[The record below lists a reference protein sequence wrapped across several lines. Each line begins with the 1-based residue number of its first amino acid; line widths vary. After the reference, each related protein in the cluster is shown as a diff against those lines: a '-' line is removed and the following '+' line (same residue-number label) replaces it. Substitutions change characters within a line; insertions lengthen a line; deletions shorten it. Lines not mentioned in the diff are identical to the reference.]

1 MPFWHRKLIRYS
13 ELRQRIVVCLK
24 AGWRP
29 EQIAGR
35 MWFEG
40 ATPRASQET
49 IYQFVYSEEGRAA
62 ELWRHL
68 ASGRRKRH
76 GYRHRKRPPPKFAP
90 ELSILFRPDVVAG
103 RREFG
108 H

>member
-1 MPFWHRKLIRYS
+1 MLAQKLALGRRVRHRKLIRHPD
-13 ELRQRIVVCLK
+13 LRQRVVTCLR
-24 AGWRP
+24 AGWSP

-35 MWFEG
+35 MRLEG

-49 IYQFVYSEEGRAA
+49 IYQVVHSEDGRSA

-68 ASGRRKRH
+68 VS
-76 GYRHRKRPPPKFAP
+76 
-90 ELSILFRPDVVAG
+90 G

-108 H
+108 HWGEP